1 LKAGDAETIGGLPPS
16 AFVRLDASSGA
27 SGTVGGIPAAGTT
40 TVATTASKGSAHA
53 NPVWLTTTE
62 CGDFCDATTGYQ
74 ISGTTVVQTPGGSG
88 AENTALGAGALF
100 SNTMGGSNT
109 ASGFQALYSNTTG
122 SSNTASGWAALY
134 NNTTGG
140 YNTASGYNALE
151 YNTTGSDNT
160 ASGVDAL
167 WMNTTGNENTASGSL
182 ALAGNT
188 TGGNNTASGGNAL
201 YNNTTGDY
209 NTATG
214 YQALYHSNGSD
225 NTANG
230 LNALASNTTGNNN
243 TASGANALEFNTT
256 GSNNIA
262 IGYNAATSVSSVN
275 SNNIH
280 IGSTGSSGDNDLI
293 RIGTKGTQ
301 KKFFVAGVSGISVGS
316 AIPVMIDSVTGQ
328 LGTISSSRRF
338 KEDIRDMGDA
348 TEGLMRLRPVTFRY
362 KQRFDDGSK
371 PIQYG
376 LIAEEVAEV
385 YPDLVARSADGQI
398 ETVKYQVLDPMLLNE
413 VQRQQREIRD
423 LQQRL
428 DKMEAALASMSR
440 GPQTP

>member
-1 LKAGDAETIGGLPPS
+1 MFTLYENEQGGTALWSETQNVEVDAQGHYTALLGSASPEGLPLNLFTTVQAHWLAVQPAGPEYAEQPRVLLVSAAYALKAGDAETIGGLPPS

-140 YNTASGYNALE
+140 YNAASGYNALE

-214 YQALYHSNGSD
+214 YQALYHSNGATTQPTVS
-225 NTANG
+225 TRLQATPRG
-230 LNALASNTTGNNN
+230 ITTRPAVPTRSNSTPPGP
-243 TASGANALEFNTT
+243 
-256 GSNNIA
+256 I
-262 IGYNAATSVSSVN
+262 TSP
-275 SNNIH
+275 
-280 IGSTGSSGDNDLI
+280 
-293 RIGTKGTQ
+293 
-301 KKFFVAGVSGISVGS
+301 SGIT
-316 AIPVMIDSVTGQ
+316 P
-328 LGTISSSRRF
+328 RR
-338 KEDIRDMGDA
+338 
-348 TEGLMRLRPVTFRY
+348 VFR
-362 KQRFDDGSK
+362 
-371 PIQYG
+371 
-376 LIAEEVAEV
+376 A
-385 YPDLVARSADGQI
+385 
-398 ETVKYQVLDPMLLNE
+398 
-413 VQRQQREIRD
+413 
-423 LQQRL
+423 
-428 DKMEAALASMSR
+428 
-440 GPQTP
+440 